1 MSQYQFQTI
10 IYEKK
15 NNVAWITLN
24 RPDKLNAQNAQMR
37 AELMQA
43 LQDATKD
50 DSIRVIVITGAG
62 RAFSAGADISEFPA
76 LTPADL
82 VKRAEVIRLYELI
95 RNTPKPVI
103 AAVNGLALGGGCELA
118 MACDIIIASEDAQ
131 FGQPEVRVGVIPGG
145 GGTQILP
152 RLVGE
157 KIAKEMI
164 FTGKFI
170 SAQEAYRLG
179 MINRVVPKEKLM
191 EEVNNL
197 VNELLKQSP
206 IILAFAKMAINRSLE
221 TTLSEG
227 LRVESDLFRL
237 CFSTE
242 DQKELSKA
250 FLEKRPPV
258 IKGR

>member
-1 MSQYQFQTI
+1 
-10 IYEKK
+10 
-15 NNVAWITLN
+15 
-24 RPDKLNAQNAQMR
+24 
-37 AELMQA
+37 
-43 LQDATKD
+43 
-50 DSIRVIVITGAG
+50 
-62 RAFSAGADISEFPA
+62 
-76 LTPADL
+76 
-82 VKRAEVIRLYELI
+82 
-95 RNTPKPVI
+95 
-103 AAVNGLALGGGCELA
+103 
-118 MACDIIIASEDAQ
+118 
-131 FGQPEVRVGVIPGG
+131 VRVGVIPGG

-197 VNELLKQSP
+197 VDELLKQSP

-237 CFSTE
+237 CFGTE

>member
-1 MSQYQFQTI
+1 MSEFKTI
-10 IYEKK
+10 IYEKRG
-15 NNVAWITLN
+15 NVAWITLN
-24 RPDKLNAQNAQMR
+24 RPDKLNAQNTEMR
-37 AELMQA
+37 RELIRA
-43 LQDATKD
+43 LEDAWKD
-50 DSIRVIVITGAG
+50 DNVRVVVITGAG
-62 RAFSAGADISEFPA
+62 RAFSAGADISEFPI

-82 VKRAEVIRLYELI
+82 VKRAEIIRPYELI
-95 RNTPKPVI
+95 RNMPKPVI

-118 MACDIIIASEDAQ
+118 MSCDIVIASEDAQ

-179 MINRVVPKEKLM
+179 MINKVVPREKLM
-191 EEVNNL
+191 EEVNNM

-206 IILAFAKMAINRSLE
+206 IILAFAKMAVNKALE
-221 TTLSEG
+221 TTLTEG
-227 LRVESDLFRL
+227 LKCEVDLFRL

-250 FLEKRPPV
+250 FLEKKPPA